1 MLTTRPEVIQKR
13 NESGGTDVQWKI
25 LDRIAMEE
33 VSEMR
38 NERGHVDGSRT
49 AKVTK

>member
-1 MLTTRPEVIQKR
+1 MKVAGRKR

-25 LDRIAMEE
+25 LDRIAMSG

-38 NERGHVDGSRT
+38 NERGQVDGPRT